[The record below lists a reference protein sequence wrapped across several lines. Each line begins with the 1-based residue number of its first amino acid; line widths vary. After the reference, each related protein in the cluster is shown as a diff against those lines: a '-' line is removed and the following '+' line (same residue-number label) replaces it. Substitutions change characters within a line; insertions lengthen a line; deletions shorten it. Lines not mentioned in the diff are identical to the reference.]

1 MPQFDFITFGAG
13 LSGLI
18 PAVRAAQLE
27 LSVCVLEQ
35 ETEERH
41 LCNSRYT
48 TGVGNVA
55 YFPLSL
61 PENELLQ
68 IIDDATGGHADPDLA
83 RVYAATAGR
92 ALHWLRGESV
102 RFTRPSIGDNPKEP
116 NWVLAPARR
125 FNHGLDWQ
133 GNGGDV
139 TLQLLERNLKHYG
152 GELHRG
158 VKVTALLEENGTCTG
173 LMAEKDNTAIQYD
186 AKAVAVADGGFMANQ
201 EMVREHIAN
210 AADKVLVRSAPNVRG
225 DGMLM
230 AQAIGAELF
239 GLGNFYGHLQHRD
252 AMTNEKLWPYPTL
265 DALAQ
270 AAVIVGADGQRFADE
285 GRGGVPLANDMA
297 KMDDPLSATLI
308 LDAQIWRSAGKIGPV
323 GADPYLERGGGW
335 KWEAASLTELAS
347 LANLP
352 ADVLES
358 TVAAYNDAHTKD
370 ALASLD
376 PVRTTA
382 KFKAHPIVE
391 PPFYAIPLCAGIT
404 GTMGGLRI
412 DGNARVL
419 RPDGSVIG
427 GLYAAGTTTGGLEGG
442 PNVAYM
448 GGLSKAYIWGLL
460 AGEHAAGY
468 AGAE

>member
-1 MPQFDFITFGAG
+1 MPQFDLVTFGAG

-18 PAVRAAQLE
+18 PAVRAAQLG
-27 LSVCVLEQ
+27 LKVCVLEQ
-35 ETEERH
+35 EPNERH

-55 YFPLSL
+55 YFPLTL
-61 PENELLQ
+61 PVETLEQ
-68 IIDDATGGHADPDLA
+68 VIEDASDGHADKELA
-83 RVYAATAGR
+83 KVYARTAKR
-92 ALHWLRGESV
+92 ALRWLQGEGV
-102 RFTRPSIGDNPKEP
+102 RFTRPSIGDNPTEP

-139 TLQLLERNLKHYG
+139 TLQRLERNLKRCG
-152 GELHRG
+152 GALHRG
-158 VKVTALLEENGTCTG
+158 VKVTSLLEENGVCTG
-173 LMAEKDNTAIQYD
+173 LMAEKDGTAIRYD
-186 AKAVAVADGGFMANQ
+186 AKAVTVADGGFMANK
-201 EMVREHIAN
+201 EMIREHIAA

-230 AQAIGAELF
+230 AQAIGAEIS

-252 AMTNEKLWPYPTL
+252 AMENEKLWPYPTL

-270 AAVIVGADGQRFADE
+270 AAIIVGADGNRFADE
-285 GRGGVPLANDMA
+285 GRGGVPLANDVA
-297 KMDDPLSATLI
+297 KLDDPLSATLI
-308 LDAQIWRSAGKIGPV
+308 LDAQIWRSAGRIGPV
-323 GADPYLERGGGW
+323 GVDPHLERGGGW
-335 KWEAASLTELAS
+335 KWEAQTLDELAA
-347 LANLP
+347 LADLP
-352 ADVLES
+352 AAVLAD
-358 TVAAYNDAHTKD
+358 TVAAYNDAH
-370 ALASLD
+370 ASQKLSALD
-376 PVRTTA
+376 PVRTTD

-391 PPFYAIPLCAGIT
+391 APFYAIPLCAGIT

-442 PNVAYM
+442 PKVAYM

-460 AGEHAAGY
+460 AGEHAADY
-468 AGAE
+468 AG